1 MSDLAQVISD
11 CTGHLKKQRQ
21 DQIIPTLSRLKS
33 QDLSLA
39 ENQRIIKFLNA
50 NEENLLSS
58 GIFSVKRIAILGDYT
73 VQPIEA
79 GLIASLAID
88 GIWADC
94 YCAEY
99 DTTRMEVLNPD
110 SGLYRHNPDIVL
122 FASGISG
129 IKEFPE
135 PFAEEKEV
143 NEIVDAVFS
152 EYSRM
157 WEAVHDSTDALILQH
172 DFAPPEENPLG
183 RLESFYPWSKS
194 RFLEQLNQKF
204 WQNDQSF
211 VEIVPINQLAKKIG
225 TKNWFSPRWYHFSKH
240 GFDPK
245 YISSYGKLIK
255 TTINSCLGRFKR
267 CLVFDLDNTLW
278 GGVVGDEGTHGIE
291 LGNIS
296 APGEAYLAFC
306 RYVKS
311 LKERGV
317 LIAINSKNDPKNAM
331 AVFEKHPE
339 MPLKLNDFSS
349 FICNWNEKSTNLLT
363 ISEELNIGLDSIV
376 MVDDSP
382 FECAQIRSAVPEV
395 EVLELSDADPSD
407 FVRILE
413 GMNFFDQI
421 SLTKED
427 FSRTESLS
435 VNQKINSIKSS
446 PEGMNDF
453 LESLEMKATFHEPK
467 SEELERLEQL
477 LLKTNQF
484 NLTAQR
490 FNKAE
495 IEDFVHTEG
504 KFCYSCTL
512 KDRHAYHG
520 IVSCILG
527 HIQGDII
534 EIENWVMSCRV
545 FSRTLE
551 GFIVGKLLNN
561 SSGDKVRG
569 IRAKFRQTAKNKIL
583 NEILPKIG
591 FTKDNEPPFF
601 WKIDSHNR
609 IKTFVGE

>member
-1 MSDLAQVISD
+1 
-11 CTGHLKKQRQ
+11 
-21 DQIIPTLSRLKS
+21 
-33 QDLSLA
+33 
-39 ENQRIIKFLNA
+39 
-50 NEENLLSS
+50 
-58 GIFSVKRIAILGDYT
+58 
-73 VQPIEA
+73 
-79 GLIASLAID
+79 
-88 GIWADC
+88 
-94 YCAEY
+94 
-99 DTTRMEVLNPD
+99 
-110 SGLYRHNPDIVL
+110 
-122 FASGISG
+122 
-129 IKEFPE
+129 
-135 PFAEEKEV
+135 
-143 NEIVDAVFS
+143 
-152 EYSRM
+152 
-157 WEAVHDSTDALILQH
+157 
-172 DFAPPEENPLG
+172 
-183 RLESFYPWSKS
+183 
-194 RFLEQLNQKF
+194 LEQLNQKF

-245 YISSYGKLIK
+245 YISSYAKLLK
-255 TTINSCLGRFKR
+255 STIHSCLGRFKK
-267 CLVFDLDNTLW
+267 CLVLDLDNTLW
-278 GGVVGDEGTHGIE
+278 GGIVGDEGTHGIE

-317 LIAINSKNDPKNAM
+317 LIAINSKNDPENAM

-349 FICNWNEKSTNLLT
+349 FICNWNEKSANLST

-395 EVLELSDADPSD
+395 EVLELSAADPSD

-413 GMNFFDQI
+413 GMNFFDQL
-421 SLTKED
+421 SLTQED
-427 FSRTESLS
+427 LSRTESLT
-435 VNQKINSIKSS
+435 VNRKINSIKSN

-453 LESLEMKATFHEPK
+453 LENLEMKATFHESK

-495 IEDFVHTEG
+495 IERFIHTEG

-527 HIQGDII
+527 QTQGEIL

-551 GFIVGKLLNN
+551 GFIISKLLRT
-561 SSGDKVRG
+561 SSSNKVLG
-569 IRAKFRQTAKNKIL
+569 VRAKFQQTSKNRIL

-591 FTKDNEPPFF
+591 FIKREEPPVF
-601 WKIDSHNR
+601 WKLDSTDS
-609 IKTFVGE
+609 IKSLVRG

>member
-33 QDLSLA
+33 QELSLA
-39 ENQRIIKFLNA
+39 ESQKVKKFLIE
-50 NEENLLSS
+50 NETSLLSS
-58 GIFSVKRIAILGDYT
+58 GIFSLKRIAILGDYT

-79 GLIASLAID
+79 GLIATLVAD

-99 DTTRMEVLNPD
+99 DTIRMEVLNPD
-110 SGLYRHNPDIVL
+110 SGLYKHDPDIVL

-135 PFAEEKEV
+135 PFAEEKKIIEL
-143 NEIVDAVFS
+143 VDKIFS

-157 WEAVHDSTDALILQH
+157 WEAVHDSTNALIIQH
-172 DFAPPEENPLG
+172 DFAPPDENPLG

-204 WQNDQSF
+204 WQNDHPF
-211 VEIVPINQLAKKIG
+211 VEIASINQLAKKIG

-245 YISSYGKLIK
+245 YVSSYAKLLK
-255 TTINSCLGRFKR
+255 STIHSCLGRFKK
-267 CLVFDLDNTLW
+267 CLVLDLDNTLW

-296 APGEAYLAFC
+296 ASGEAYLAFC

-311 LKERGV
+311 LKDRGV
-317 LIAINSKNDPKNAM
+317 LIAINSKNDPENARV
-331 AVFEKHPE
+331 VFEKHPE

-349 FICNWNEKSTNLLT
+349 FICNWNAKSTNLLT

-376 MVDDSP
+376 MVDDSS
-382 FECAQIRSAVPEV
+382 FECAQIRSALPEV

-407 FVRILE
+407 FIRILE
-413 GMNFFDQI
+413 EMNFFDQP

-435 VNQKINSIKSS
+435 VNRKINSIKSN
-446 PEGMNDF
+446 PEGMNEF
-453 LESLEMKATFHEPK
+453 LESLEMKATFHESK
-467 SEELERLEQL
+467 SEEIERLEQL

-495 IEDFVHTEG
+495 IEDFIQTEG

-512 KDRHAYHG
+512 EDRHAYHG
-520 IVSCILG
+520 IVSCVLGQTQGEIL
-527 HIQGDII
+527 

-551 GFIVGKLLNN
+551 GFIISKLLRT
-561 SSGDKVRG
+561 SSTNKAHG
-569 IRAKFRQTAKNKIL
+569 IKAKFQQTSKNSIL
-583 NEILPKIG
+583 NDILPKIG
-591 FTKDNEPPFF
+591 FIKDEEPPVF
-601 WKIDSHNR
+601 WQLDSTDS
-609 IKTFVGE
+609 IKSFVRG